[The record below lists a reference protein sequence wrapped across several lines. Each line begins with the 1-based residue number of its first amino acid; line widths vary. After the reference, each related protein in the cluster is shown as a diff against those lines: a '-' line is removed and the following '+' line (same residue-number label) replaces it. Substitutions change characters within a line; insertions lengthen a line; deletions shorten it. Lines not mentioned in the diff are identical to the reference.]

1 MKSIS
6 VTIIRIALVWLLV
19 GTTTGTWMLLN
30 RAGVVGAGIWIF
42 RPSHIDTMLLGFMIQ
57 FALGVALWILPR
69 ARHAANRKPAN
80 DGWAAALFN
89 VGLVLRIVASMSGPS
104 AASQSSFYIGT
115 GILAAGLGLLVWK
128 LWPRIQSIEK
138 LTAH

>member
-6 VTIIRIALVWLLV
+6 VIIIRIALMWLLV
-19 GTTTGTWMLLN
+19 GTSTGTLMLLN
-30 RAGVVGAGIWIF
+30 RADLVGAEIWTF
-42 RPSHIDTMLLGFMIQ
+42 RPTHIDTMLLGFMIQ

-69 ARHAANRKPAN
+69 ARHAANRKPDN
-80 DGWAAALFN
+80 DGWAVILFN
-89 VGLVLRIVASMSGPS
+89 VGLLFRIAASMLG
-104 AASQSSFYIGT
+104 ATHESQFAFYLGT
-115 GILAAGLGLLVWK
+115 GMLAAGLALLVWK